1 MGRDACENLFRV
13 VPLWHAVSG
22 LAPEQIPRL
31 TVHLAPNS
39 NGAGVIV
46 CPGGGYRTLASDH
59 EGLQVA
65 QWLNQSGIHAFVLRY
80 RLGPEHHSSV
90 SLRDGKRAV
99 RMVRHRSSE
108 WGVDPTRLGM
118 LGFSAGG
125 HLALATALSA
135 DAREEPTD
143 AIDDED
149 SRPNFLVPLYAVTNG
164 DARGRKADEYWP
176 TDILV
181 DDKTPPTFIMH
192 THEDSVVPA
201 SQATL
206 LYNALL
212 TAGAPAELHIF
223 NHGDHGLGLNRGSNA
238 VDSKASPWGNL
249 LLSWLRQHG
258 FLHDQRSDGTPCA
271 LQGQV
276 LLDGGPIGL
285 GWLSFVPQRR
295 QSPTVTV
302 RLTGANA
309 GRFHLDAA
317 DGPVP
322 GPYRMVLHMVSER
335 YPADNSGDF
344 SLEHALYFEG
354 SVDITPDTPVQWR
367 LRRSDGMPL

>member
-1 MGRDACENLFRV
+1 MVKPIGYSCLCIALSAGPRA
-13 VPLWHAVSG
+13 PL
-22 LAPEQIPRL
+22 I
-31 TVHLAPNS
+31 
-39 NGAGVIV
+39 GVIA
-46 CPGGGYRTLASDH
+46 RRQASRAH
-59 EGLQVA
+59 GA
-65 QWLNQSGIHAFVLRY
+65 A
-80 RLGPEHHSSV
+80 
-90 SLRDGKRAV
+90 SLV
-99 RMVRHRSSE
+99 E

-212 TAGAPAELHIF
+212 TAGVPAELHIF
-223 NHGDHGLGLNRGSNA
+223 NHGDHGLGLNRGSNP

-335 YPADNSGDF
+335 YPADSSGDF

-367 LRRSDGMPL
+367 LKAIRWDASLGTAPTASESGIALAEKKMSLPAV

>member
-1 MGRDACENLFRV
+1 MARCIGTGSRANPSVDRSPCAQL
-13 VPLWHAVSG
+13 
-22 LAPEQIPRL
+22 
-31 TVHLAPNS
+31 

-135 DAREEPTD
+135 DAREEPLD

-201 SQATL
+201 SQATCSITHSL
-206 LYNALL
+206 QPVCLQNCTFL
-212 TAGAPAELHIF
+212 TMEIMA
-223 NHGDHGLGLNRGSNA
+223 
-238 VDSKASPWGNL
+238 
-249 LLSWLRQHG
+249 
-258 FLHDQRSDGTPCA
+258 
-271 LQGQV
+271 
-276 LLDGGPIGL
+276 
-285 GWLSFVPQRR
+285 
-295 QSPTVTV
+295 
-302 RLTGANA
+302 
-309 GRFHLDAA
+309 
-317 DGPVP
+317 
-322 GPYRMVLHMVSER
+322 
-335 YPADNSGDF
+335 
-344 SLEHALYFEG
+344 
-354 SVDITPDTPVQWR
+354 
-367 LRRSDGMPL
+367 